1 VGLNEGRY
9 IVRPR
14 YDPSMDAPLEK
25 KFLFAEGQPILSLA
39 EFQRFAYGLPEDAVP
54 PEVLTRWVAGEE
66 FEPSRL
72 LACFEEEAAEAAA
85 SSDESLEVLRLAAD
99 RLKRAFPDAAT

>member
-1 VGLNEGRY
+1 
-9 IVRPR
+9 
-14 YDPSMDAPLEK
+14 MDAPLEK

-72 LACFEEEAAEAAA
+72 LACFEEEAAEVAA
-85 SSDESLEVLRLAAD
+85 SSDESLEVLRQAVD
-99 RLKRAFPDAAT
+99 RLKRAFPNAAP

>member
-1 VGLNEGRY
+1 M
-9 IVRPR
+9 RPR
-14 YDPSMDAPLEK
+14 YDPSMDAPFEK
-25 KFLFAEGQPILSLA
+25 KFLFADGEPILSLA

-72 LACFEEEAAEAAA
+72 LACFEEEATEVAA
-85 SSDESLEVLRLAAD
+85 SSDESLEVLRLAGE
-99 RLKRAFPDAAT
+99 RLRRAFPNSAS